1 MKNKVCYILPYY
13 GKFPNYFDLWLES
26 VRHNAHIA
34 DFYIIT
40 DSDFPFSTIPSNVF
54 LVNISL
60 NEIKE
65 RLDKVTWVNC
75 CRYIAA

>member
-1 MKNKVCYILPYY
+1 MKNKVCYIFPYY

-60 NEIKE
+60 NLKFAANPFA
-65 RLDKVTWVNC
+65 RTDLFVT
-75 CRYIAA
+75 RA